1 MSEGRKI
8 GNSVILKRAI
18 DVFEKALDDSHSVH
32 FLNLYNGVKVECLGK
47 ILSVEND
54 IVVCEATLLQ
64 ILAMKEERNA
74 YIVKDEFFAQNL
86 KADIVSFDISN
97 LTITLRNF
105 IYMNNLH
112 ANLRQF
118 QRVYPNRYTKVILEQ
133 GEVQVKGNLYD
144 ISEGGIGVVSTECAP
159 FNKKNPI
166 KAKFELELPSTK
178 EVVNIEVDM
187 KLLADLVYRGA
198 VRYCC
203 KIVDGQAIQDDIA
216 RFTKER
222 VEETMAE
229 LRQQLSL
236 YS

>member
-1 MSEGRKI
+1 MNKGVK
-8 GNSVILKRAI
+8 NSNSIILKRAI
-18 DVFEKALDDSHSVH
+18 DVFEKALNDGHSVH

-54 IVVCEATLLQ
+54 TVVCETTLLQ

-74 YIVKDEFFAQNL
+74 YIVTDLFFAQNL

-97 LTITLRNF
+97 LTVTLRNF

-118 QRVYPNRYTKVILEQ
+118 QRVYPNRFTKVVLEQ
-133 GEVQVKGNLYD
+133 GEIQVKGNLYD
-144 ISEGGIGVVSTECAP
+144 ISEGGIGVVSADCAP
-159 FNKKNPI
+159 FDKKKPI
-166 KAKFELELPSTK
+166 IAQFELEFNSTK
-178 EVVNIEVDM
+178 EIVSIEVQM

-203 KIVDGQAIQDDIA
+203 QILSGQPRQADIA

-222 VEETMAE
+222 VKETIEELKE
-229 LRQQLSL
+229 QLSL
-236 YS
+236 YN